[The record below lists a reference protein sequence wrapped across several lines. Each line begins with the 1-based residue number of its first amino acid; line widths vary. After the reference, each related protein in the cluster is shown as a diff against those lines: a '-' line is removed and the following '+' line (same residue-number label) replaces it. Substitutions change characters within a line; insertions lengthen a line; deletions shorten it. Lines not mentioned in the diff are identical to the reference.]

1 MAYSDHPTTTVS
13 SLAGEVGEKY
23 NTYKA
28 YVKANVPDS
37 LTDISA
43 NLSITTTNPASEIHI
58 YDATASGA
66 GAATGDIHVSINDGD
81 TISLST
87 AQLPF
92 VFNNF
97 NITKLEIMSDTNTDD
112 LGTLA
117 FFK

>member
-1 MAYSDHPTTTVS
+1 MAYTDHPTTTVS

-28 YVKANVPDS
+28 YVKSNVPDA
-37 LTDISA
+37 LTDISS
-43 NLSITTTNPASEIHI
+43 NLSISATNPASEIHI
-58 YDATASGA
+58 YDATSGA
-66 GAATGDIHVSINDGD
+66 SATGDIHVSINDGD
-81 TISLST
+81 TISLSV

-97 NITKLEIMSDTNTDD
+97 NITKLEVQSNTTTDD